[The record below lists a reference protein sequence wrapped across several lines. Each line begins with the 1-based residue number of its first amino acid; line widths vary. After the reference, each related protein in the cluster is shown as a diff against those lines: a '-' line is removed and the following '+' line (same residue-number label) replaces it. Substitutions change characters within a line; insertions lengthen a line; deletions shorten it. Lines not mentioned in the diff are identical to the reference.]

1 MSMKWTLNA
10 PGIAQNTRTDRE
22 WGWGKLDHVGSYVTA
37 TSNMLP
43 LLQLSVYRLPIFYFY

>member
-10 PGIAQNTRTDRE
+10 PGIARNTRTDRE

-43 LLQLSVYRLPIFYFY
+43 LLQSSVSRLPIFYFY